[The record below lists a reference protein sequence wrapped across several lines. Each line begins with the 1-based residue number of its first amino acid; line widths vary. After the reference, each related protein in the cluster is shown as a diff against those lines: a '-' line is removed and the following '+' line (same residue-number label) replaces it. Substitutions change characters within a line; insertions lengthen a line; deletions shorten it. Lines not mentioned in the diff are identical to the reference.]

1 MVIVEDTRQQAE
13 KHKIKNE
20 YFENHG
26 IKVIR
31 SKLPVGDYA
40 RIDNMSVVIDTKK
53 DIQEIIQNVTKD
65 HKRFA
70 AECELAQEAGIK
82 LIILIENED
91 KVEKKEDLFKWYN
104 WRLKTSPKATNGKTL
119 YKILKT
125 MEEKYKVT
133 FEFCSVEKSP
143 EIIEKILKELGE

>member
-1 MVIVEDTRQQAE
+1 MIIVEDTRQQAE

-20 YFENHG
+20 YFKKHD

-65 HKRFA
+65 HKRFV
-70 AECELAQEAGIK
+70 AECELAKEAGIK
-82 LIILIENED
+82 LIVLIENKEN
-91 KVEKKEDLFKWYN
+91 VNCAEDLFKWYN
-104 WRLKTSPKATNGKTL
+104 WRLKKSPRATTGKTL

-125 MEEKYKVT
+125 MEEEYEVS
-133 FEFCSVEKSP
+133 FRFCQIEKSP
-143 EIIEKILKELGE
+143 EIIEEILSNL

>member
-20 YFENHG
+20 YFENHN

-31 SKLPVGDYA
+31 SKLPIGDYA

-65 HKRFA
+65 HKRFV
-70 AECELAQEAGIK
+70 AECELAKESGIQ
-82 LIILIENED
+82 LIILIENKD
-91 KVEKKEDLFKWYN
+91 NVEKKEDLFKWYN
-104 WRLKTSPKATNGKTL
+104 WRLKKSPKATTGKTL
-119 YKILKT
+119 YKILNT
-125 MEEKYKVT
+125 MEEEYKVL
-133 FEFCSVEKSP
+133 FQFCTPEKSP
-143 EIIEKILKELGE
+143 EIIEEILSKLG

>member
-20 YFENHG
+20 YFEKHD
-26 IKVIR
+26 IKVVR

-65 HKRFA
+65 HKRFV
-70 AECELAQEAGIK
+70 AECELAKEAGIK
-82 LIILIENED
+82 LIVLIENKEN
-91 KVEKKEDLFKWYN
+91 VNCAEDLFKWYN
-104 WRLKTSPKATNGKTL
+104 WRLKKSPRATTGKTL

-125 MEEKYKVT
+125 MEEEYEVS
-133 FEFCSVEKSP
+133 FRFCQIEKSP
-143 EIIEKILKELGE
+143 EIIEEILSNL